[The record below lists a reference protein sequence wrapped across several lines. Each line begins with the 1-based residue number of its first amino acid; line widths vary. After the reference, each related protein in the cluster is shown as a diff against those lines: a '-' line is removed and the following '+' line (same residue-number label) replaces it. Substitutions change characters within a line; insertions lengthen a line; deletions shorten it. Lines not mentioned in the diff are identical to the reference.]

1 MSTDTTIQRACTN
14 YGNGCS
20 VSRWP
25 TLHAFLTGKPLTERE
40 RLIAER
46 DEARAKHRKSNEL
59 HRKVIDA
66 THADL
71 ERAVRG

>member
-1 MSTDTTIQRACTN
+1 MPQHLARPTVER
-14 YGNGCS
+14 CS
-20 VSRWP
+20 IETRFP
-25 TLHAFLTGKPLTERE
+25 RLFAFLTGKPLTERE
-40 RLIAER
+40 RLMAER
-46 DEARAKHRKSNEL
+46 DEARAKHRKSNQL